1 MNGSTMQTYNRLA
14 TQFYDLAKTEHDA
27 AAEINFYTA
36 YARASIGP
44 ILEPMCGSGR
54 ILLPLLKAGFAIE
67 GFDAS
72 AHMLAALREKYAH
85 CCDGDLPVWQQYV
98 QDFTSSKRYG
108 LMFIPFGSWGL
119 VLDQEERL
127 QGLQALYDHLLPGG
141 TLILE
146 IDTVASEV
154 DADTAVREQSFMQ
167 TDGSVIAVQMA
178 SVYDFETQIYR
189 AFSIYTLSKNGVV
202 ISTEQEIFTQYVFRH
217 DELEVMLRRVGFSVI
232 KKYKN
237 YAKEPA
243 GEQDPMIIYECLR
256 AEDSASPTKERS

>member
-1 MNGSTMQTYNRLA
+1 MQTYNKLA
-14 TQFYDLAKTEHDA
+14 TQFYDLAKTEQDA
-27 AAEINFYTA
+27 TAEIDFYAA
-36 YARASIGP
+36 YAHASIGP

-54 ILLPLLKAGFAIE
+54 ILLPLLKAGFTIQ

-85 CCDGDLPVWQQYV
+85 ICNDELPVWQQFV
-98 QDFTSSKRYG
+98 QDFTSDKRYG

-127 QGLQALYDHLLPGG
+127 HGLQALYDHLLPGG
-141 TLILE
+141 TLVLE

-154 DADTAVREQSFMQ
+154 DADTALREQSFMQ
-167 TDGSVIAVQMA
+167 TDGSIIAVQMA
-178 SVYDFETQIYR
+178 SVYDSETQIYR
-189 AFSIYTLSKNGVV
+189 AFSRYTLSRDGVV

-217 DELEVMLRRVGFSVI
+217 DELEVMLHRVGFSVI

-237 YAKEPA
+237 HAKEPA
-243 GEQDPMIIYECLR
+243 GEQDLMIIYECIR
-256 AEDSASPTKERS
+256 GVC